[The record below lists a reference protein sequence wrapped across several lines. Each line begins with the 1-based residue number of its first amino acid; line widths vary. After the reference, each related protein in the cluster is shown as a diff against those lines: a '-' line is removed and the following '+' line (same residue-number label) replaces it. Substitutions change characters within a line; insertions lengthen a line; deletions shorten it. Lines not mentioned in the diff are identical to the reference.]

1 MWFLKG
7 KFYPKLCHFWSEG
20 GSNRLLEEPA
30 RSQFDVFSTLVLQ
43 DKEHMVFHRITQ
55 CYLNTKGLKY
65 TWGLAVLVFDK
76 TKGKPLLSLVKDK
89 TKCPSGFFFFFSIY
103 IAGLWKPEALLKLWG
118 EWQQRDRCS
127 SSVLEE
133 SSALKDAGGQL
144 VKRRMCQGHSNTLR
158 CRLR

>member
-20 GSNRLLEEPA
+20 GSSRLLEEPA
-30 RSQFDVFSTLVLQ
+30 RSQFDVFSTLVLH

-89 TKCPSGFFFFFSIY
+89 TKCPSGFFFFFPFTLQVCENLRLSWNCEGSGSKEMFVI
-103 IAGLWKPEALLKLWG
+103 
-118 EWQQRDRCS
+118 
-127 SSVLEE
+127 SVRGKQCFEGCWRAASQEE
-133 SSALKDAGGQL
+133 DVSRS
-144 VKRRMCQGHSNTLR
+144 
-158 CRLR
+158 